1 MYAKITNGIVT
12 KYPYTISD
20 LQNETPNTS
29 FPASMPDER
38 LEEYGIYLVQETA
51 YPSVGFDKNVN
62 EGTPVLENG
71 VWKQVW
77 VVTDATYDEHLER
90 VRQARAEEYP
100 PMSDYLDGI
109 VKGDQAQIQ
118 AYIDA
123 CLAVKAK
130 YPKPQGY

>member
-130 YPKPQGY
+130 YPKP

>member
-20 LQNETPNTS
+20 LQNEMPNTS
-29 FPASMPDER
+29 FPAEMPDER
-38 LEEYGIYLVQETA
+38 LEEYGVYRVQETA
-51 YPSVGFDKNVN
+51 YSNVGFDKNVN

-118 AYIDA
+118 QYINA
-123 CLAVKAK
+123 CLAVKTK
-130 YPKPQGY
+130 YPKP